1 MSRRKIIGTAAV
13 FIAIL
18 TVLTACGG
26 NGDKDKLIGKWYGTS
41 DIGADMGMD
50 EKCELTYVIEFDENN
65 VSLSVDTAAFAE
77 ELSAAVKKSMEK
89 QIAAEG
95 ITVEQFEK
103 TAQTTLDEYIKGE
116 VDKEL
121 KDIDSDS
128 VIISGEYTLQ
138 DGSVV
143 TADSAVGYEFD
154 KEGNLR
160 LNLDDLSDVVFKKK

>member
-1 MSRRKIIGTAAV
+1 M
-13 FIAIL
+13 
-18 TVLTACGG
+18 
-26 NGDKDKLIGKWYGTS
+26 
-41 DIGADMGMD
+41 
-50 EKCELTYVIEFDENN
+50 
-65 VSLSVDTAAFAE
+65 
-77 ELSAAVKKSMEK
+77 
-89 QIAAEG
+89 
-95 ITVEQFEK
+95 
-103 TAQTTLDEYIKGE
+103 
-116 VDKEL
+116 DKEL